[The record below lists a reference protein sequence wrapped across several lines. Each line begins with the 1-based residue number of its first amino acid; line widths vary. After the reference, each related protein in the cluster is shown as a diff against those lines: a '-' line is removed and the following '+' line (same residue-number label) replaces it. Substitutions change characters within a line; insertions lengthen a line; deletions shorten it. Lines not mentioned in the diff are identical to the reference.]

1 MSDIAITNQ
10 PQLRDALEQIRPE
23 MRALS
28 TDDLVPINL
37 DPVVATGIARGSLP
51 RIMKYREQ
59 LVAEIPKFDLSS
71 LDKLGTY
78 ALALIQAHT
87 AYGIATTPPEVLA
100 SLAEEATKLRDLL
113 YSDAAALGKRGLLNP
128 APLNDLKGVAGY
140 RNTATDVLG
149 LALLLRN
156 HWDRIAA
163 KTCVTLAELDRA
175 EVVGQQ
181 LLDAVGIR
189 EQSPAKVEQA
199 TIERHQAYTL
209 FVNAYDQVRRAIS
222 FLRWNDNDVDD
233 IAPSLYGGRT
243 ASRKKTSSDVQKPAE
258 TITNTASPVVTST
271 ATATPATATA
281 PATKSVAGLPGAD
294 PFAS

>member
-1 MSDIAITNQ
+1 MSDIATTNQ
-10 PQLRDALEQIRPE
+10 PLLRDALEQIRPE
-23 MRALS
+23 MSALS
-28 TDDLVPINL
+28 TDDLIPINI
-37 DPVVATGIARGSLP
+37 DPVAATGIARGSLP

-59 LVAEIPKFDLSS
+59 LVSEVPKFDLSN

-78 ALALIQAHT
+78 ALALIQAQT

-100 SLAEEATKLRDLL
+100 SLAEEAAKLRDLL

-128 APLNDLKGVAGY
+128 APLNDLKGPAGY

-156 HWDRIAA
+156 HLDKIAA

-181 LLDAVGIR
+181 LLDAVGVR

-199 TIERHQAYTL
+199 TVERQQAYTL
-209 FVNAYDQVRRAIS
+209 FVNAYDQVRRAIG
-222 FLRWNDNDVDD
+222 FLRWNDNDADD

-243 ASRKKTSSDVQKPAE
+243 TSRKKNASDVQKTAE
-258 TITNTASPVVTST
+258 TAATPANPVVTATTTTTST
-271 ATATPATATA
+271 TATA
-281 PATKSVAGLPGAD
+281 PVTKTVAGLPGAD